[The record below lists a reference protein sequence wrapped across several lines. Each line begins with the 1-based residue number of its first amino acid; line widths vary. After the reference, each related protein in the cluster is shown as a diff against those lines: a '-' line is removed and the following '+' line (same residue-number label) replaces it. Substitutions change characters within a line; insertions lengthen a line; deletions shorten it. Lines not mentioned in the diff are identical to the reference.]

1 VLPGQ
6 RGKGAPARSRA
17 GGRETV
23 QQRPQRAGREVR
35 HMHAVRGARAAVS
48 ALHKG
53 AARRRAAPQQVKH
66 LADPPEHVNRERGR
80 ARAAAGTLAPPAH
93 MVPLEADEVKGII

>member
-1 VLPGQ
+1 
-6 RGKGAPARSRA
+6 
-17 GGRETV
+17 
-23 QQRPQRAGREVR
+23 
-35 HMHAVRGARAAVS
+35 MHAVRGARAAVG

-80 ARAAAGTLAPPAH
+80 ARAAA
-93 MVPLEADEVKGII
+93 